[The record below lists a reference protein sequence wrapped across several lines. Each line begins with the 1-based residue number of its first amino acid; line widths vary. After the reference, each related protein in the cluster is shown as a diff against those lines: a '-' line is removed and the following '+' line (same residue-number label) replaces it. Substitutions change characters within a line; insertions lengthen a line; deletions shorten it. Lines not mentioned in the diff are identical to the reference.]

1 MRYSH
6 LYYELWSDRNSVSFY
21 CCSSASECWHSE
33 VQRVACGRIRTNL
46 RHHRKAKHLTQA
58 ELADKVALS
67 TEMISKIERGIA
79 SPSFATIEKLSEI
92 LDVPEVV
99 FFGVGLIVTTDSE
112 RTRILSKIQ
121 TKLSRLN
128 EDQLV
133 RADRMLS
140 ALTD

>member
-1 MRYSH
+1 MAYAP
-6 LYYELWSDRNSVSFY
+6 SF
-21 CCSSASECWHSE
+21 S
-33 VQRVACGRIRTNL
+33 
-46 RHHRKAKHLTQA
+46 RHHHCVGPCRTWSRTGPDIGSGLDDEVRKIWRQNLH
-58 ELADKVALS
+58 
-67 TEMISKIERGIA
+67 IA

-92 LDVPEVV
+92 LEVPEVV

-133 RADRMLS
+133 RADKMLG

>member
-1 MRYSH
+1 
-6 LYYELWSDRNSVSFY
+6 VSLATVF
-21 CCSSASECWHSE
+21 
-33 VQRVACGRIRTNL
+33 GTNL

-58 ELADKVALS
+58 QLAEKASLS
-67 TEMISKIERGIA
+67 TEMVSKIERGIA
-79 SPSFATIEKLSEI
+79 APSFTTVEKLSEI

-133 RADRMLS
+133 RADRLLG

>member
-1 MRYSH
+1 
-6 LYYELWSDRNSVSFY
+6 VSLATIF
-21 CCSSASECWHSE
+21 
-33 VQRVACGRIRTNL
+33 GTNL

-58 ELADKVALS
+58 QLAEKASLS
-67 TEMISKIERGIA
+67 TEMVSKIERGIA
-79 SPSFATIEKLSEI
+79 APSFTTIEKLSEI
-92 LDVPEVV
+92 LAVPEVV

-133 RADRMLS
+133 RADRLLS

>member
-1 MRYSH
+1 
-6 LYYELWSDRNSVSFY
+6 VSLATIF
-21 CCSSASECWHSE
+21 
-33 VQRVACGRIRTNL
+33 GTNL

-58 ELADKVALS
+58 QLAEKASLS
-67 TEMISKIERGIA
+67 TEMVSKIERGIA
-79 SPSFATIEKLSEI
+79 APSFTTVEKLSEI

-99 FFGVGLIVTTDSE
+99 FFGVGLIVMTDSE

-133 RADRMLS
+133 RADRLLG

>member
-1 MRYSH
+1 MS
-6 LYYELWSDRNSVSFY
+6 LAVVF
-21 CCSSASECWHSE
+21 
-33 VQRVACGRIRTNL
+33 GTNL

-58 ELADKVALS
+58 ELAEKVALS

-133 RADRMLS
+133 RADKMLS
-140 ALTD
+140 ALMD

>member
-1 MRYSH
+1 MS
-6 LYYELWSDRNSVSFY
+6 LATVF
-21 CCSSASECWHSE
+21 
-33 VQRVACGRIRTNL
+33 GTNL

-58 ELADKVALS
+58 QLAEKASLS
-67 TEMISKIERGIA
+67 TEMVSKIERGIA
-79 SPSFATIEKLSEI
+79 APSFTTVEKLSEI

-133 RADRMLS
+133 RADRLLG

>member
-1 MRYSH
+1 MS
-6 LYYELWSDRNSVSFY
+6 LATIF
-21 CCSSASECWHSE
+21 
-33 VQRVACGRIRTNL
+33 GTNL

-58 ELADKVALS
+58 QLAEKASLS
-67 TEMISKIERGIA
+67 TEMVSKIERGIA
-79 SPSFATIEKLSEI
+79 APSFTTVEKLSEI

-133 RADRMLS
+133 RADRLLG

>member
-1 MRYSH
+1 MS
-6 LYYELWSDRNSVSFY
+6 LATIF
-21 CCSSASECWHSE
+21 
-33 VQRVACGRIRTNL
+33 GTNL

-58 ELADKVALS
+58 QLAEKASLS
-67 TEMISKIERGIA
+67 TEMVSKIERGIA
-79 SPSFATIEKLSEI
+79 APSFTTIEKLSEI
-92 LDVPEVV
+92 LAVPEVV

-133 RADRMLS
+133 RADRLLS

>member
-1 MRYSH
+1 MS
-6 LYYELWSDRNSVSFY
+6 LATIF
-21 CCSSASECWHSE
+21 
-33 VQRVACGRIRTNL
+33 GTNL

-58 ELADKVALS
+58 QLAEKASLS
-67 TEMISKIERGIA
+67 TEMVSKIERGIA
-79 SPSFATIEKLSEI
+79 APSFTTIERLSAI

-133 RADRMLS
+133 RADRLLG

>member
-1 MRYSH
+1 MS
-6 LYYELWSDRNSVSFY
+6 LATIF
-21 CCSSASECWHSE
+21 
-33 VQRVACGRIRTNL
+33 GTNL

-58 ELADKVALS
+58 QLAEKASLS
-67 TEMISKIERGIA
+67 TEMVSKIERGIA
-79 SPSFATIEKLSEI
+79 APSFTTVEKLSEI
-92 LDVPEVV
+92 LGVPEVV

-133 RADRMLS
+133 RADRLLG

>member
-1 MRYSH
+1 MS
-6 LYYELWSDRNSVSFY
+6 LATIF
-21 CCSSASECWHSE
+21 
-33 VQRVACGRIRTNL
+33 GTNL

-58 ELADKVALS
+58 QLAEKASLS
-67 TEMISKIERGIA
+67 TEMVSKIERGIA
-79 SPSFATIEKLSEI
+79 APSFTTVEKLSEI

-99 FFGVGLIVTTDSE
+99 FFGVGLIVMTDSE

-133 RADRMLS
+133 RADRLLG

>member
-1 MRYSH
+1 MS
-6 LYYELWSDRNSVSFY
+6 L
-21 CCSSASECWHSE
+21 ASIF
-33 VQRVACGRIRTNL
+33 GTNL
-46 RHHRKAKHLTQA
+46 RHHRKANHLTQA
-58 ELADKVALS
+58 KLAEMVSLS

-79 SPSFATIEKLSEI
+79 SPSFATIEKLSAI
-92 LDVPEVV
+92 LEVPEVV

-121 TKLSRLN
+121 TRLSRLN

-133 RADRMLS
+133 RADKMLG

>member
-1 MRYSH
+1 MS
-6 LYYELWSDRNSVSFY
+6 LAIIF
-21 CCSSASECWHSE
+21 
-33 VQRVACGRIRTNL
+33 GTNL
-46 RHHRKAKHLTQA
+46 RNLRKAKHLTQA
-58 ELADKVALS
+58 ELAEKASLS
-67 TEMISKIERGIA
+67 TEMISRIERGNT
-79 SPSFATIEKLSEI
+79 SPSFMTIEKLSEI

-99 FFGVGLIVTTDSE
+99 FFGVGLVVTTDSE

-128 EDQLV
+128 ENQLV

>member
-1 MRYSH
+1 MS
-6 LYYELWSDRNSVSFY
+6 LATIF
-21 CCSSASECWHSE
+21 
-33 VQRVACGRIRTNL
+33 GTNL

-58 ELADKVALS
+58 QLAEKASLS
-67 TEMISKIERGIA
+67 TEMVSKIERGIA
-79 SPSFATIEKLSEI
+79 APSFTTIEKLSEI

-128 EDQLV
+128 EDGLA
-133 RADRMLS
+133 RADKMLG
-140 ALTD
+140 ALID

>member
-1 MRYSH
+1 MS
-6 LYYELWSDRNSVSFY
+6 LATIF
-21 CCSSASECWHSE
+21 
-33 VQRVACGRIRTNL
+33 GTNL

-58 ELADKVALS
+58 QLAEKASLS
-67 TEMISKIERGIA
+67 TEMVSKIERGIA
-79 SPSFATIEKLSEI
+79 APSFTTIEKLSEI

-133 RADRMLS
+133 RADRLLG

>member
-1 MRYSH
+1 MS
-6 LYYELWSDRNSVSFY
+6 LATIF
-21 CCSSASECWHSE
+21 
-33 VQRVACGRIRTNL
+33 GTNL

-58 ELADKVALS
+58 QLAEQASLS
-67 TEMISKIERGIA
+67 TEMVSKIERGIA
-79 SPSFATIEKLSEI
+79 APSFTTIEKLSEI

-133 RADRMLS
+133 RADRLLG

>member
-1 MRYSH
+1 MS
-6 LYYELWSDRNSVSFY
+6 LAVIF
-21 CCSSASECWHSE
+21 
-33 VQRVACGRIRTNL
+33 GTNL

-58 ELADKVALS
+58 QLAENVGLS

-79 SPSFATIEKLSEI
+79 SPSFTTIEKLADV

-99 FFGVGLIVTTDSE
+99 FFGVGLIVTGTGE
-112 RTRILSKIQ
+112 RTRILSRIH

-128 EDQLV
+128 EDKLV
-133 RADRMLS
+133 RADKILG

>member
-1 MRYSH
+1 
-6 LYYELWSDRNSVSFY
+6 VSLATIF
-21 CCSSASECWHSE
+21 
-33 VQRVACGRIRTNL
+33 GTNL

-58 ELADKVALS
+58 QLAEKASLS
-67 TEMISKIERGIA
+67 TEMVSKIERGIA
-79 SPSFATIEKLSEI
+79 APSFTTIEKLSEI

-133 RADRMLS
+133 RADRLLG

>member
-1 MRYSH
+1 
-6 LYYELWSDRNSVSFY
+6 VSLATIF
-21 CCSSASECWHSE
+21 
-33 VQRVACGRIRTNL
+33 GTNL

-58 ELADKVALS
+58 QLAEKASLS
-67 TEMISKIERGIA
+67 TEMVSKIERGIA
-79 SPSFATIEKLSEI
+79 APSFTTIEKLSEI

-133 RADRMLS
+133 RADKLLG